1 MLTFKNDVTVVIENC
16 RHASYGYDQRL
27 EVFGS
32 EGMMKAENPLKT
44 TNWIMDKEGVHLSRN
59 LDFFIDRYA
68 ESYRIEM
75 DTFIECLQKKM
86 PMPIT
91 GEDGLSAMLIA
102 LAANISVKEN
112 RVVKIEELLA

>member
-1 MLTFKNDVTVVIENC
+1 
-16 RHASYGYDQRL
+16 
-27 EVFGS
+27 
-32 EGMMKAENPLKT
+32 
-44 TNWIMDKEGVHLSRN
+44 
-59 LDFFIDRYA
+59 
-68 ESYRIEM
+68 
-75 DTFIECLQKKM
+75 M

>member
-1 MLTFKNDVTVVIENC
+1 
-16 RHASYGYDQRL
+16 
-27 EVFGS
+27 
-32 EGMMKAENPLKT
+32 
-44 TNWIMDKEGVHLSRN
+44 
-59 LDFFIDRYA
+59 
-68 ESYRIEM
+68 M